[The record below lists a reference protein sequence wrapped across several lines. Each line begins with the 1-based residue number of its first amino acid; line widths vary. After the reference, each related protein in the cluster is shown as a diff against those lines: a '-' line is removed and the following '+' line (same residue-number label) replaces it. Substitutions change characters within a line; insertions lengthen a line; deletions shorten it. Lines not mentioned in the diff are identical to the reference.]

1 MGGGDDATSPLFITL
16 YDFHGVG
23 EEQLS
28 IRKGDMVRVI
38 GYNKAGEW
46 CEARLAATRR
56 SDLASQKRI
65 GQIGWVPSSYIA
77 PINSLDKHSW

>member
-1 MGGGDDATSPLFITL
+1 MIEIISVDGLNFICKHL
-16 YDFHGVG
+16 A
-23 EEQLS
+23 ELS
-28 IRKGDMVRVI
+28 IEVRVI

-77 PINSLDKHSW
+77 PVNSLDKHSW